1 MDSASAPF
9 KALLLSICLAA
20 AVSLSPTQSQ
30 FELGIAK
37 QNELVAK
44 LKSAAEN
51 ALVNANYL
59 TTDNVQTIQAFT
71 IYMVPHRTFS

>member
-1 MDSASAPF
+1 MDLAPAPL

-20 AVSLSPTQSQ
+20 AVSLSPTQSHLQ
-30 FELGIAK
+30 LGLAK

-44 LKSAAEN
+44 LKVAAEN

-59 TTDNVQTIQAFT
+59 RTDNLQTLQAFT
-71 IYMVPHRTFS
+71 IYMVPY